1 MPSAKEFRLNKS
13 TTHDAND
20 LAADVFNRLA

>member
-1 MPSAKEFRLNKS
+1 MLSAKEFRLNK
-13 TTHDAND
+13 TTNHDAND

>member
-13 TTHDAND
+13 TNHDAND